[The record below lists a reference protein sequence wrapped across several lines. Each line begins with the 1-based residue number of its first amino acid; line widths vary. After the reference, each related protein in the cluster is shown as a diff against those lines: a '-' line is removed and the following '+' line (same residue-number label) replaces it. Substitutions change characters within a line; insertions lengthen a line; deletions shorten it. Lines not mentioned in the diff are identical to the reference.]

1 MGASIRSH
9 AAVGVAALAATAIAL
24 PAVSPSVPMASTA
37 HTVTVSSDAPARA
50 FAVRLLSALE
60 QTPAAAASAKNTVTA
75 VPPTTAPGGPVPAAS
90 IGDAFFL
97 VGEGVWNLYT
107 IPRDLI
113 NNGLNAVASIVS
125 AIPLV
130 GVLAPQIGFA
140 ATAVETVTNSIVA
153 NIAYTVALL
162 RDPFTAAF
170 NMVNSVVGAALGF
183 VFNEINWA
191 GSLIAAPLSLLGLAA
206 TPAAAKTAAKAA
218 ATAASTGTVSA
229 APQAVTASKSKGAK
243 SLTAPAAVAD
253 PAPVTATKAKKAS
266 KATPTAAATGDTPKD
281 APSDAPKD
289 STKDTAKDGS
299 TVQALSRQC
308 PVETRNGLAAL
319 LASLK

>member
-9 AAVGVAALAATAIAL
+9 AAAGVAALAATAIAL
-24 PAVSPSVPMASTA
+24 PAVSPSAPMASTA

-60 QTPAAAASAKNTVTA
+60 QTPAATALAKSTVTA
-75 VPPTTAPGGPVPAAS
+75 VAPTVAPGGAVPAAS

-97 VGEGVWNLYT
+97 VGEGVWNVYT

-113 NNGLNAVASIVS
+113 NNGLNAVASIVA

-153 NIAYTVALL
+153 NIAYTVALM

-170 NMVNSVVGAALGF
+170 NMVSSVVGAAVGF

-206 TPAAAKTAAKAA
+206 TPAAAKTAAAA
-218 ATAASTGTVSA
+218 APSTGTSTT
-229 APQAVTASKSKGAK
+229 APTAVTAPKSKVVK
-243 SLTAPAAVAD
+243 PLAATVTD
-253 PAPVTATKAKKAS
+253 PAPATTTKPKKAT
-266 KATPTAAATGDTPKD
+266 KATPTAAATGDTPSAGDTPKD
-281 APSDAPKD
+281 AP
-289 STKDTAKDGS
+289 KDTAKDSSKAKDGKHADKGKHAGNKS
-299 TVQALSRQC
+299 AGGKGTKS
-308 PVETRNGLAAL
+308 
-319 LASLK
+319 